1 MNHFKRTNN
10 KLEKLRGTFFQLGL
24 IIACGLSFL
33 AFEWTFPT
41 KIADLGGVIVEEID
55 EEYFNEEFEI
65 IEDEQKKEEVI
76 EKPKVDPTKIEIV
89 PNEKKVPKEEPEEI
103 KKKEEPK
110 KPKKKKIKKKKPE
123 IPILIPEKMP
133 EFDDLFK
140 YLGENLKY
148 PKQDKDAGIQGTVYL
163 QFIVGKNG
171 EIRNVK
177 ILRGV
182 SELIDKEALRV
193 VKAMPKWKP
202 GIQNDK
208 PVSVIYNLPIK
219 FIIRG

>member
-1 MNHFKRTNN
+1 MNHFKKTSK
-10 KLEKLRGTFFQLGL
+10 KLEKLRGVFFQLGL
-24 IIACGLSFL
+24 LIACGLSLL

-41 KIADLGGVIVEEID
+41 SLSGLGG
-55 EEYFNEEFEI
+55 EI
-65 IEDEQKKEEVI
+65 IYEEEWENPVDPFDIIEEEVEKEKII
-76 EKPKVDPTKIEIV
+76 EKPKVDPLKFEIV
-89 PNEKKVPKEEPEEI
+89 PNEKKVTKEEPIEI
-103 KKKEEPK
+103 KKKEIK
-110 KPKKKKIKKKKPE
+110 KETKKKVKKKKPE
-123 IPILIPEKMP
+123 IPIFIPEKMP

-140 YLGENLKY
+140 YLGDNLKY
-148 PKQDKDAGIQGTVYL
+148 PKRDKEVGIQGTVYL

-219 FIIRG
+219 FIIKG

>member
-1 MNHFKRTNN
+1 MNHFKKTSK
-10 KLEKLRGTFFQLGL
+10 KLEKLRGVFFQLGL
-24 IIACGLSFL
+24 LIACGLSLL

-41 KIADLGGVIVEEID
+41 SLSGLGG
-55 EEYFNEEFEI
+55 EI
-65 IEDEQKKEEVI
+65 IYEEEWENPVDPFDIIEEEVEKEKII
-76 EKPKVDPTKIEIV
+76 EKPKVDPLKFEIV
-89 PNEKKVPKEEPEEI
+89 PNEKKVPKEEPIEI
-103 KKKEEPK
+103 KKKEIK
-110 KPKKKKIKKKKPE
+110 KETKKKVKKKKPE
-123 IPILIPEKMP
+123 IPIFIPEKMP

-140 YLGENLKY
+140 YLGDNLKY
-148 PKQDKDAGIQGTVYL
+148 PKRDKEVGIQGTVYL

-219 FIIRG
+219 FIIKG